1 MESTERNRE
10 GLFLFFFFFDINFNV
25 ILQLMLHAKERF
37 L

>member
-10 GLFLFFFFFDINFNV
+10 GFFFFFDINFNV
-25 ILQLMLHAKERF
+25 MLQLMLHAKERF